1 MALSST
7 EAELIAVDEA
17 ARELRFLEKLL
28 TDFGVQPPRPTALA
42 QDNKST
48 VALVGSTHWNA
59 RTRHVALR
67 YHSTGDLQRA
77 GVLQVRYLPTEHMPS
92 DVLTKALPVHLHRRH
107 AAVLLGVSKLRWERR
122 LKEREQKTKTS

>member
-1 MALSST
+1 MGYSST
-7 EAELIAVDEA
+7 ASSSCASARRACARTHASTNSNDGRTDDRASRDGDGAVDEA

-48 VALVGSTHWNA
+48 VTLVGSTHWNA

-77 GVLQVRYLPTEHMPS
+77 GVLQVRYLPTE
-92 DVLTKALPVHLHRRH
+92 
-107 AAVLLGVSKLRWERR
+107 
-122 LKEREQKTKTS
+122 